1 MNKIL
6 ISCWVFL
13 LPFSLWASRSCPH
26 LVSDFDDTLKAY
38 PSKSIGRV
46 FQHALFKKDMNA
58 GMNIL
63 FRGLVSSFE
72 ESCASD
78 SVLSVV
84 SASPFFLKSRVAKLL
99 TFHQFPSFDVHLRP
113 LMEKNRD
120 FKVRV
125 LTKIFETKPGPFL
138 LFGDDIHED
147 PEIYQAIKDKY
158 PDKILDIYIHGVKK
172 RDLPEGQINYLTAF
186 DLAIKEYQKG
196 RVSLDVL
203 QEIGFSLMNSSPWKV
218 IPLYG
223 HCPLTIDFMA
233 FYEEIPYPQLVEKIQ
248 KRILE
253 MCRARTY

>member
-1 MNKIL
+1 
-6 ISCWVFL
+6 
-13 LPFSLWASRSCPH
+13 
-26 LVSDFDDTLKAY
+26 
-38 PSKSIGRV
+38 V